1 MPQNDPGDCVDVSP
15 VSEFDLEI
23 GLLLLIEVVFLLILA
38 VRIIAF
44 GLRLRVLIQRKML
57 GDVKLFMH
65 EYWDWRNA
73 RNNFLGISLGL
84 SAVAAAGAIVAIQ
97 VHFEDIPL
105 LRAASE
111 HPLSLTVICLSLAAL
126 CVYSGY
132 RIVEQKKTMEELC
145 KGLDRLRLFRMYK
158 GTIGLA
164 QALPFME
171 STAGKFASFGLEALK
186 QISDSVVHG
195 AIKKGMR
202 TEMAEF
208 ALITAV
214 EYGARITILL
224 LAVYTTR

>member
-1 MPQNDPGDCVDVSP
+1 MLTCPGDRICSA
-15 VSEFDLEI
+15 I
-23 GLLLLIEVVFLLILA
+23 GLLQLIEIVFLLILA
-38 VRIIAF
+38 ARIAAF

-57 GDVKLFMH
+57 QDIKLFMH

-84 SAVAAAGAIVAIQ
+84 SAVAAAAAIIAIQ
-97 VHFEDIPL
+97 MYFSDIPL
-105 LRAASE
+105 LRAANE
-111 HPLSLTVICLSLAAL
+111 HPFALAVICLSLAAL
-126 CVYSGY
+126 GVYSGY
-132 RIVEQKKTMEELC
+132 RIVEQKHSMEELC

-171 STAGKFASFGLEALK
+171 SKAGQFASFGLEALK
-186 QISDSVVHG
+186 RISDSLVDG

-202 TEMAEF
+202 SEMLEF

-224 LAVYTTR
+224 LAVYTAR